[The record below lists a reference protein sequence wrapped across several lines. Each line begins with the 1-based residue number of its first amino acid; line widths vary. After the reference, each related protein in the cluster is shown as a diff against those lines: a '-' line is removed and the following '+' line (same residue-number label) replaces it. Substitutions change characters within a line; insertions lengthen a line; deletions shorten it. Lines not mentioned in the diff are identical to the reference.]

1 MWYKYDKFKAS
12 LCKEKKGAGTL
23 GLRKQH
29 THFFYY
35 PYSADT
41 KLIKEGEESKR
52 KSYQALVWFSQPL
65 TQDIVDRCNK
75 KGRQS
80 FITYQKTPI
89 RVFQR

>member
-1 MWYKYDKFKAS
+1 MKTTDSFLFLS
-12 LCKEKKGAGTL
+12 
-23 GLRKQH
+23 
-29 THFFYY
+29 
-35 PYSADT
+35 YSADT

-75 KGRQS
+75 KGRQP
-80 FITYQKTPI
+80 FVAYQKTPI